1 MVAIKRQIVSA
12 SVGSRVTSG
21 NNNPQNYIT
30 VHQTGNTRAG
40 ANAEMHAR
48 LQSNGNSRSASW
60 HYQVD
65 DKEAIQSF
73 EHIAQCWAAG
83 DGAGPGNRQSVHVEI
98 CINSDG
104 DYVQAVRNGAELVK
118 FLMDELNLPIARVKQ
133 HWDWSRKNCPQ
144 QIRARQAGIG
154 WNDFLALVE
163 GSGEQ
168 VAGEVVENKPSTGKK
183 TISQM
188 ADEVIAKKHGNGHEN
203 RRKSLGISATEYEK
217 VRAEVN
223 RKSGVG
229 SSKPAKPNKSISQM
243 ATEVI
248 NNQHGN
254 GHDNRRRSL
263 GISQAEYE
271 KVRAEVNRR
280 AGGGSNAPTKSVDQ
294 MAREVLAGKHGN
306 GHETRRKSLG
316 ISQAQYNQ
324 VRARVNQ
331 LA

>member
-21 NNNPQNYIT
+21 NSNPQNYIT

-65 DKEAIQSF
+65 DTIAIQSF

-98 CINSDG
+98 CINEDG
-104 DYVQAVRNGAELVK
+104 DYVQAVKNGAALVK
-118 FLMDELNLPIARVKQ
+118 ALMNQLSLPISRVNQ
-133 HWDWSRKNCPQ
+133 HWDWSGKNCPQ
-144 QIRARQAGIG
+144 QIRAAQAGIG
-154 WNDFLALVE
+154 WNEFLGLVE

-168 VAGEVVENKPSTGKK
+168 VAGEVVENKPSTGKTK
-183 TISQM
+183 TNAQL
-188 ADEVIAKKHGNGHEN
+188 ADEVIAGKHGSGDAREQA
-203 RRKSLGISATEYEK
+203 LGSRYNAVQALVNQKLSGGNSA
-217 VRAEVN
+217 
-223 RKSGVG
+223 
-229 SSKPAKPNKSISQM
+229 PAKSKKSIAQM

-254 GHDNRRRSL
+254 GHENRRRSL

-280 AGGGSNAPTKSVDQ
+280 AGGGSSTPAKSVDQ